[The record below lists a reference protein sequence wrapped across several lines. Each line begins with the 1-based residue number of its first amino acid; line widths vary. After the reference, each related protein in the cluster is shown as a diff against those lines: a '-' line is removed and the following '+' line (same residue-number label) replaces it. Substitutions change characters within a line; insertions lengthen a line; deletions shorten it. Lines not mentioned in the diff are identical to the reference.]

1 MKFLEKYGLT
11 LIIILGCSFYIILL
25 VMCILQMIQLNDL
38 DTRKLQTDHI
48 HPIIHVTLDVSD
60 STLSDSATM
69 AKIDSSIQ
77 VLKTYNN
84 YCDNK
89 MLLGLNDLRQ
99 ETNNVIEKQNE
110 WFSFWLGILAL
121 VGALFPFVVQLK
133 IQHNQ
138 EEKIQMEIEKINGS
152 FNDKEKIVEKE
163 INKFKEWEKEREKN
177 KLISEIAKISFTLI
191 TCKENKWSKNAIDRN
206 QSWDDL
212 LVGLRK
218 NTNSLFDLILASKVL
233 DKEESISCLKM
244 VLLQLHAVYSVYIPT
259 FSKAYKVRQLM
270 RLIGV
275 IGDVFE
281 KLSGKRF
288 SSEEDLRKALEDMQL
303 QMSLIKL

>member
-11 LIIILGCSFYIILL
+11 LIIIMGCSFYIILL